1 MHSELDAHGA
11 AGTARAPQDEP
22 IAIVGIAALYPGVR
36 GADAFWRSLTEP
48 PPPPGAGAPSLAD
61 IEVDVAQFGIP
72 PAQAGALTRMQLLM
86 LEAAREC
93 LEDAKAGDR
102 TLRAER
108 TDVVAGVCAGLDRQY
123 ANALRVESSRYARE
137 LERAMTAP
145 EFGGSARTAAQA
157 ADELR
162 TAVVRRLGASPHD
175 RVGEMASTIPARI
188 AGAFK
193 MRGRTLALESADAT
207 SFLALAHALD
217 SLRGGLSEAVL
228 VVTGQR
234 EEGPF
239 LRAALAAKGLIAAQ
253 TRPFA
258 ADGDGFALG
267 EGVGALLLKRLSSA
281 VRDGDRVYATVR
293 GCAVRHEGR
302 PGVFRYS
309 TSVERRA
316 GAARAALDSCGAS
329 PASVG
334 YVECGG
340 SGVAHETR
348 AELDALAAVYTG
360 AGPGSVVVGSVRD
373 RLGHTFAN
381 AGLASVTKAALA
393 LYHRRL
399 PAQLPPEP
407 GPGPGPAFRTLPEP
421 RKWLREAGAGPRR
434 AAVSGASLTGTLCHL
449 VLEEHDPD
457 AAAPAAERPRTA
469 RVSAVLPAAP
479 PVTLSAAPE
488 PIAIVGYGGR
498 FGDAPDADAF
508 WAAMLTGKDRIGPLP
523 ESLLDRELYYEPGKL
538 SLTRSYTDQGSPL
551 EVPAQPPEGLR
562 VPPRRWAAMDAAQRV
577 ALSVAGELLA
587 RRGPAAAAL
596 RGPGLVATG
605 TNLSLARERRAAAGL
620 ALGEVESAV
629 GGLAALGRLDPTETA
644 TLLDLVRERYA
655 PEPGPRGPED
665 LDGALAGGVAAVIAN
680 EYGLDAVPLGIEA
693 ACASSLAALDVAVG
707 RLRSGSVDY
716 ALAGGVELPCNARD
730 MVLCSALGLLS
741 HGRITPFDAAADG
754 FTPGDG
760 CALFLLKR
768 YADARR
774 DGDAIHGLLC
784 GIGASNDAKSLIA
797 PDADGQV
804 RAMRQAFGQAGFDPA
819 DVGYLEAHG
828 TGTRVGDR
836 VEIAAVARVYA
847 SPHRRRPLEIGSA
860 KSFFGH
866 TFAAAGAAGLLRAL
880 HALRTGVLP
889 ANAGLTTVN
898 PELELDRVPAR
909 VSTASRP
916 WESAPGRPRR
926 AGVSSFGT
934 GGINYHVLI
943 EEHLDGPR

>member
-1 MHSELDAHGA
+1 MHSEFDARGA
-11 AGTARAPQDEP
+11 AGTARAHHDEP
-22 IAIVGIAALYPGVR
+22 VAIVGIAALYPGVQ
-36 GADAFWRSLTEP
+36 GADSYWRHLTEP
-48 PPPPGAGAPSLAD
+48 LPPPGAAAPSLAD

-102 TLRAER
+102 TLQAER

-123 ANALRVESSRYARE
+123 ANALRVEGSRYARE
-137 LERAMTAP
+137 LERALTAP

-162 TAVVRRLGASPHD
+162 TALVRRLGASPHD

-188 AGAFK
+188 ASAFK
-193 MRGRTLALESADAT
+193 LRGRTLALESADAT

-239 LRAALAAKGLIAAQ
+239 LRAALAAKGLVADR

-258 ADGDGFALG
+258 ADGCGFALG

-316 GAARAALDSCGAS
+316 GTARAALDACGAA

-340 SGVAHETR
+340 YGVAHETR
-348 AELDALAAVYTG
+348 AELAALKAVYAG
-360 AGPGSVVVGSVRD
+360 AGAGSVVVGSVRD

-399 PAQLPPEP
+399 PPGLAPAP
-407 GPGPGPAFRTLPEP
+407 GPPFRTLPEP
-421 RKWLREAGAGPRR
+421 RKWHQEAGAGPRR
-434 AAVSGASLTGTLCHL
+434 ATVSGASLTGTLCHL

-457 AAAPAAERPRTA
+457 TAAAAAERPRTT
-469 RVSAVLPAAP
+469 RVSV
-479 PVTLSAAPE
+479 APE

-508 WAAMLTGKDRIGPLP
+508 WAAMLTSESRIGPLP

-551 EVPAQPPEGLR
+551 EVPAAPPEGLR
-562 VPPRRWAAMDAAQRV
+562 IPPRRWAAMDAAQRV
-577 ALSVAGELLA
+577 ALSVAGELMA
-587 RRGPAAAAL
+587 RRGPAAPAL

-605 TNLSLARERRAAAGL
+605 TNLSLSRERRAAAGL

-629 GGLAALGRLDPTETA
+629 GGLAALGRLDATETA

-655 PEPGPRGPED
+655 AGPAPRAPED
-665 LDGALAGGVAAVIAN
+665 LDGCLAGGVAAVIAG

-741 HGRITPFDAAADG
+741 HGRITPFDTAADG

-804 RAMRQAFGQAGFDPA
+804 RAMRQAFGQAGFEPA

-889 ANAGLTTVN
+889 ANAGLTTVS
-898 PELELDRVPAR
+898 PELDLDRVPAR
-909 VSTASRP
+909 VSTGTGP
-916 WESAPGRPRR
+916 WVSAPGRPRR